1 MKLSQ
6 RDKELFEK
14 FEKNKSKL
22 SVTGGED
29 NPWFWR
35 IGELPYA
42 HYQKLGKD
50 DKQSHL
56 NYLLKLPPKNR
67 STNDEYILKFY
78 GPKDVQEQLHFFSL
92 DDNFKE
98 LMDANMF
105 EEINNSSTEGQED
118 TGDQSVQM
126 GDVSVDELISYGKE
140 YLLEYLNEYFKIEH
154 QGWESDFKFQTLDRF
169 VTNCNNFML
178 IDELTLLHLS
188 ALKQIYFK

>member
-1 MKLSQ
+1 MKLTQ
-6 RDKELFEK
+6 KEKQVFEK
-14 FEKNKSKL
+14 YQKNKSKL
-22 SVTGGED
+22 SLTGGEL

-42 HYQKLGKD
+42 HYQKLGTE
-50 DKQSHL
+50 DKKEHL
-56 NYLLKLPPKNR
+56 NSLLKLAPKNR
-67 STNDEYILKFY
+67 STNDEYILRLY
-78 GPKDVQEQLHFFSL
+78 GPKEVKQQLHFFSF
-92 DDNFKE
+92 DNDITE
-98 LMDANMF
+98 LICDNIV
-105 EEINNSSTEGQED
+105 EEINNSSTEGQEE

-126 GDVSVDELISYGKE
+126 GDVSIDELISYGKE

-154 QGWESDFKFQTLDRF
+154 QGWESDFKFQTLDKF